1 VTESAGSGGFF
12 LDIRVNDHPIRM
24 LLDTGAQQTCVDR
37 AWAKAA
43 GLKVRAAGAKASGL
57 GAANVEVGGTERVEL
72 SVGEFTVPAVL
83 TVIDLSPISAGLA
96 EQGLPAID
104 GVLGDSFFSYY
115 AAVIDYPG
123 SRLYLLPPHLQVPTE
138 LAGTWRGVREEWGG
152 KPADPPSGWSM
163 TFSAGQVQLTQD
175 GVTLSCRPTFDTSV
189 GPKAV
194 TLDLVINRKP
204 VSYPGVYAVEGGR
217 LRLCLRTDGAAGGA
231 RPTGFVTKPGD
242 GCVFVEFERD
252 PPDPPADR

>member
-1 VTESAGSGGFF
+1 MTPPSGSGGGFF
-12 LDIRVNDHPIRM
+12 LDVWVNGHHPVRM
-24 LLDTGAQQTCVDR
+24 LLDTGASQTTVDS

-43 GLKVRAAGAKASGL
+43 GLRVRDEAKVSWL
-57 GAANVEVGGTERVEL
+57 GGVILEFGDTEQVEL
-72 SVGEFTVPAVL
+72 SVGGLTVRAVL
-83 TVIDLSPISAGLA
+83 SVINLAPLSTGLT
-96 EQGLPAID
+96 EQGVTAID
-104 GVLGDSFFSYY
+104 GVLGDSFLHYF

-152 KPADPPSGWSM
+152 KPVDPPSEWWVQ
-163 TFSAGQVQLTQD
+163 FSAGQVQLTQD
-175 GVTLSCRPTFDTSV
+175 GVTLSCRPTFDASV

-204 VSYPGVYAVEGGR
+204 VSYQGVYTVEGGR
-217 LRLCLRTDGAAGGA
+217 LRLCLRIDGPGGA
-231 RPTGFVTKPGD
+231 RPTGFATKPGD

-252 PPDPPADR
+252 PPDPPADQ

>member
-1 VTESAGSGGFF
+1 
-12 LDIRVNDHPIRM
+12 M
-24 LLDTGAQQTCVDR
+24 LLDTGASHTAVDR

-43 GLKVRAAGAKASGL
+43 GLTVRAAGKGI
-57 GAANVEVGGTERVEL
+57 GAGGNVEAGSTEQVELAVGGL
-72 SVGEFTVPAVL
+72 TVPAVL
-83 TVIDLSPISAGLA
+83 SVIDMAPGVAA
-96 EQGLPAID
+96 MTAQGVTAID
-104 GVLGDSFFSYY
+104 GLLGDSFFHHF

-138 LAGTWRGVREEWGG
+138 LAGIWRGVREERDG
-152 KPADPPSGWSM
+152 KPVDPPSEWWVQ
-163 TFSAGQVQLTQD
+163 FSAGQVQLTQD

-217 LRLCLRTDGAAGGA
+217 LRLCLRTDGSGGD
-231 RPTGFVTKPGD
+231 RPTGFATKPGD

-252 PPDPPADR
+252 PPDPPADQ